1 MGIPIFIET
10 SGANGVW
17 SGWVK
22 DSILLFLGALI
33 GITTN
38 VFNKYIERKNS
49 KIELF
54 NHVKNEVI
62 DVMDWSERVVRSYA
76 KEYYDIENISMSNK
90 RTWASESNVDLL
102 ILKNSAQV
110 VLSIKSEECRRGM
123 RQLYKW
129 IENWENDNAP
139 IAEFVNLNAGSKL
152 NREKFQVIKNHYRL
166 ALDDAIMI
174 WWHSKQYLNNSFHNY
189 PKLNMESQIDRDRIT
204 TECEK
209 SLEVELPRY
218 T

>member
-1 MGIPIFIET
+1 M
-10 SGANGVW
+10 
-17 SGWVK
+17 K

-38 VFNKYIERKNS
+38 VFNKYIENKNS

-62 DVMDWSERVVRSYA
+62 DIMDWSERVVRSYA
-76 KEYYDIENISMSNK
+76 KEYYDIENISMRDK
-90 RTWASESNVDLL
+90 RTWTAENNVDLL
-102 ILKNSAQV
+102 ILRNSTQV
-110 VLSIKSEECRRGM
+110 VLSFKSEECRRGM

-129 IENWENDNAP
+129 IECWENDNAP
-139 IAEFVNLNAGSKL
+139 IAEFVNSKTNYKL
-152 NREKFQVIKNHYRL
+152 NREEFDVIRNKYRL
-166 ALDDAIMI
+166 ALDDAMMI
-174 WWHSKQYLNNSFHNY
+174 WWHSKQYLSNSFHNY
-189 PKLNMESQIDRDRIT
+189 PKLHMEGQIDRDRIT